1 MWFKVKASFGHSMT
15 IVWAR
20 LIAFVGAMLAVVQ
33 NVAGDPSVGE
43 AIKSLLD
50 PKLVPVY
57 VIGIAV
63 VTELMRWRTARAV
76 GPAVKDADP

>member
-1 MWFKVKASFGHSMT
+1 MWFKVKGSFGHSVT

-20 LIAFVGAMLAVVQ
+20 LVALIGALLAAAQ
-33 NVAGDPSVGE
+33 SLAGDPSVSD

-50 PKLVPVY
+50 PKLVPLY

-63 VTELMRWRTARAV
+63 VTELLRWRTA
-76 GPAVKDADP
+76 GPPTKDGDP

>member
-20 LIAFVGAMLAVVQ
+20 FVALTGGILAVLQ
-33 NVAGDPSVGE
+33 SLAGDPNVSD

-50 PKLVPVY
+50 PKLVPLY

-63 VTELMRWRTARAV
+63 ITELLRWRTA
-76 GPAVKDADP
+76 GPPAKDADP

>member
-1 MWFKVKASFGHSMT
+1 MWLKVKASFGHSMT

-20 LIAFVGAMLAVVQ
+20 FVALTGAMLAVVQ
-33 NVAGDPSVGE
+33 SLAGDPNVSD

-50 PKLVPVY
+50 PKLVPLY

-63 VTELMRWRTARAV
+63 ITELLRWRTA
-76 GPAVKDADP
+76 GPPAKDADP